1 MKSFHIITFGCQ
13 MNEHDS
19 ERMAGILKGQEYVQT
34 NDAATADVIILNTCS
49 IREKAE
55 QKFYSELGRLRSLK
69 QERPDLTIAVAGCIA
84 QQEGKNI
91 LSRAPYVDMIFGPSD
106 VAKVSEL
113 QRLAKTWSNPLIE
126 INGDPDY
133 HRKQIP
139 TLRADRLKAW
149 VSIMYGCDNFC
160 TYCIVPYLRGRERS
174 RPPADVVSEVREL
187 AEQGYKEVTLL
198 GQNVNSYGR
207 GGHDPVDFPG
217 LLALVNDVPGIER
230 IRFVTSH
237 PRDLSAE
244 LIVALRDLPKVCESI
259 HLPVQS
265 GADPILTAMNRKY
278 TRADYWDRIQRL
290 RAAVPLIALTSDII
304 VGFPGE
310 TEQDF
315 SQTLQMLRE
324 VEYDSVFAFKY
335 SKRPG
340 TVALKLSG
348 HIPDDVKEAR
358 LAQVLDLQ
366 KEISRRKNAAVVG
379 MTLEVLVDG
388 NSRKGGKLTG
398 RTRGNKAVN
407 FDGPNSLIGKLVMVR
422 ITDAGDSSLSG
433 ELCA

>member
-19 ERMAGILKGQEYVQT
+19 ERMAGILKGQKYVRT
-34 NDAATADVIILNTCS
+34 NDATNADVIILNTCS

-55 QKFYSELGRLRSLK
+55 QKFYSELGRLRHLK
-69 QERPDLTIAVAGCIA
+69 QERPGLTIAVAGCIA

-113 QRLAKTWSNPLIE
+113 SKIASTWTNPLVE
-126 INGDPDY
+126 IDGDADY

-139 TLRADRLKAW
+139 TLRTDRLKAW
-149 VSIMYGCDNFC
+149 VSIMYGCNNYC

-174 RPPADVVSEVREL
+174 RPPADVVSEISEL

-198 GQNVNSYGR
+198 GQNVNSYGK
-207 GGHDPVDFPG
+207 GGHGTADFPE
-217 LLALVNDVPGIER
+217 LLAMVNDVPGIER

-237 PRDLSAE
+237 PRDLSQE
-244 LIVALRDLPKVCESI
+244 LIFALRDLSKVCESL

-278 TRADYWDRIQRL
+278 TRADYLDRIKRL
-290 RAAVPLIALTSDII
+290 RAAVPHIALTSDII

-310 TEQDF
+310 TDQDF
-315 SQTLQMLRE
+315 SLTIQMLRE

-340 TVALKLSG
+340 TAALKLSD
-348 HIPDDVKEAR
+348 HVPDDVKEAR

-366 KEISRRKNAAVVG
+366 KDISRKKNAATVG
-379 MTLEVLVDG
+379 MIFEVLVDG
-388 NSRKGGKLTG
+388 HSKKGGKLTG

-407 FDGPNSLIGKLVMVR
+407 FYGADSLIGTLVTVR
-422 ITDAGDSSLSG
+422 ITDAGDSSLNG